1 MSKNIVVKLVILL
14 VVSAL
19 VYSAFWFF
27 KVGQVEK
34 QVKNFISKN
43 SANIS
48 AGDISVSGFPLA
60 QKITIQDLKFTIPSP
75 LFNKRQVIVKILEA
89 KTGIFS
95 SEFIVTLPEPA
106 TVDSEG
112 NIMTVEFTKEP
123 EIKAS
128 IADGRISKFSYH
140 DFGYKI
146 SDIDKNVVYTAT
158 SSVLNLESTVADDDK
173 ITTKVTADIKEIEGF
188 NVLDVYK
195 NAFEKKITEGIKT
208 GEIILGNSAVV
219 APVPSAASGDV
230 AATSG
235 SATTATTTTITSPA
249 AVPADPTAANV
260 PAPATA
266 PQATVTTT
274 VTTPANSNPAVPT
287 NPVDPTA
294 AAIPVALD
302 GTPSPVAPIPTPT
315 PADIAAAAM
324 AAATVN
330 VPVKSNLMI
339 DFEYIM
345 SPNQTEQQAQIP
357 TDPTQIQEAPVQY
370 SKVMK
375 INNLEFSNSLYKILI
390 NGEMN
395 TLADDNMPSGS
406 VTVKVE
412 KIDALIANISSGFT
426 QMVEQKKPT
435 STEIQT
441 SDLTVSGMPTQ
452 DSYQD
457 FLKRVAANI
466 GAVSK
471 ELATKNPVSKDDIAE
486 FDIRREKNLEFLVNE
501 TSVREILGKF

>member
-1 MSKNIVVKLVILL
+1 MSKNILVKLTILL

-19 VYSAFWFF
+19 VYSVFWFF

-43 SANIS
+43 SAHVS
-48 AGDISVSGFPLA
+48 AGDIVVSGFPLA
-60 QKITIQDLKFTIPSP
+60 QKITIHDLKFTIPSP
-75 LFNKRQVIVKILEA
+75 LLNKRQVIVKLLEA
-89 KTGIFS
+89 KAGIFS
-95 SEFIVTLPEPA
+95 SEFIVTLPEPV

-123 EIKAS
+123 EIKAA

-146 SDIDKNVVYTAT
+146 SDIDKNVVYAAT
-158 SSVLNLESTVADDDK
+158 SSILNLESTVADDDK
-173 ITTKVTADIKEIEGF
+173 ITTKVTADVKEIEGF
-188 NVLDVYK
+188 DVLDVYK
-195 NAFEKKITEGIKT
+195 NAFEKKVTEGIKT
-208 GEIILGNSAVV
+208 GEIILGNTAVV
-219 APVPSAASGDV
+219 APTPLATPGD
-230 AATSG
+230 AT
-235 SATTATTTTITSPA
+235 ATPATTTVTTTTVTAPTV
-249 AVPADPTAANV
+249 VPADPTAANV
-260 PAPATA
+260 PAPAA
-266 PQATVTTT
+266 VPQATVTTT
-274 VTTPANSNPAVPT
+274 TVTTPAVPANPAA
-287 NPVDPTA
+287 PTA
-294 AAIPVALD
+294 AAIPAAPE
-302 GTPSPVAPIPTPT
+302 GMPTPVAN
-315 PADIAAAAM
+315 PADVAAAAM
-324 AAATVN
+324 ATAAAN

-345 SPNQTEQQAQIP
+345 APNQTEQAQIP

-375 INNLEFSNSLYKILI
+375 INNLEFSNPLCKILI
-390 NGEMN
+390 NGEMS

-412 KIDALIANISSGFT
+412 KIDALIAQISTGFT
-426 QMVEQKKPT
+426 QMAEQKKPA

-441 SDLTVSGMPTQ
+441 SDLTASGMPTQ

-471 ELATKNPVSKDDIAE
+471 ELAAKNPVSKGDIAE

>member
-1 MSKNIVVKLVILL
+1 MSKNIVVKLAILL

-19 VYSAFWFF
+19 VYSVFWFF

-43 SANIS
+43 SANVS
-48 AGDISVSGFPLA
+48 AGEISVSGFPLS
-60 QKITIQDLKFTIPSP
+60 QKITIRDLKFTIPSP
-75 LFNKRQVIVKILEA
+75 LFNKRQVIVKLLEA

-95 SEFIVTLPEPA
+95 SEFIVTLPEPI

-146 SDIDKNVVYTAT
+146 SDIDKNIVYAAM

-195 NAFEKKITEGIKT
+195 NAFEKKVTEGIKT

-219 APVPSAASGDV
+219 APVPSAAASDV
-230 AATSG
+230 ATATG
-235 SATTATTTTITSPA
+235 GAIVTTTTVTTPA
-249 AVPADPTAANV
+249 VVSADPTAVNV

-274 VTTPANSNPAVPT
+274 TATTPANPAVQT
-287 NPVDPTA
+287 E
-294 AAIPVALD
+294 AAIPVAPD
-302 GTPSPVAPIPTPT
+302 GTPAPIVVPTPT
-315 PADIAAAAM
+315 EIAAAAM
-324 AAATVN
+324 AAATAN

-345 SPNQTEQQAQIP
+345 APNQTEQQAQIP
-357 TDPTQIQEAPVQY
+357 TDITQIQEAPVQY

-390 NGEMN
+390 NGEMT

-412 KIDALIANISSGFT
+412 KIDTLIANISNGFT
-426 QMVEQKKPT
+426 QMVEQKKPA

-441 SDLTVSGMPTQ
+441 SDLTASGMPTQ

-471 ELATKNPVSKDDIAE
+471 ELAAKNPVSKGDIAE

>member
-1 MSKNIVVKLVILL
+1 MSKNIVVKLIILL

-19 VYSAFWFF
+19 VYSVFWFF

-48 AGDISVSGFPLA
+48 VGDISVSGFPLS
-60 QKITIQDLKFTIPSP
+60 QKITIHDLKFTIPSP
-75 LFNKRQVIVKILEA
+75 LFNKRQVIVKMLEA

-95 SEFIVTLPEPA
+95 SEFIVTLPEPV

-128 IADGRISKFSYH
+128 ISEGRIYKFSYH

-146 SDIDKNVVYTAT
+146 SDIDKNVVYAAT

-195 NAFEKKITEGIKT
+195 NAFEKKVTEGIKT

-219 APVPSAASGDV
+219 APVNSAASGDV
-230 AATSG
+230 AVANGEAT
-235 SATTATTTTITSPA
+235 AATTTTATAAPA
-249 AVPADPTAANV
+249 SVSTDPAAANV

-266 PQATVTTT
+266 PQANVVTPT
-274 VTTPANSNPAVPT
+274 NLNPAAPAV
-287 NPVDPTA
+287 
-294 AAIPVALD
+294 AAIPVAPD
-302 GTPSPVAPIPTPT
+302 GTPAPVALIPT
-315 PADIAAAAM
+315 PADIAAA
-324 AAATVN
+324 TTTN
-330 VPVKSNLMI
+330 ISVKSNLMI

-370 SKVMK
+370 SKVIK
-375 INNLEFSNSLYKILI
+375 INNLDFSNSLYKILI

-412 KIDALIANISSGFT
+412 KIDALIAHISTGFT
-426 QMVEQKKPT
+426 QMVEQKKPA

-471 ELATKNPVSKDDIAE
+471 ELAAKNPVSKDDIAE

-501 TSVREILGKF
+501 TSIREILGKF